1 MLLDFDEKSDFTV
14 LINVLVKHLVEG
26 LLFS

>member
-1 MLLDFDEKSDFTV
+1 MLLDFHEKSEFTV

-26 LLFS
+26 LVFS